1 MKSLSVK
8 QPYADYILDGKKTI
22 ETRVWNTKFRGAFL
36 VHSSGTIIGKANL
49 VDVISYKDDEDFLT
63 DSQKHMVTLESL
75 QKLGWAG
82 RKKYGFILKDVKRI
96 SKPFAV
102 KGRLGFFEVDYK

>member
-22 ETRVWNTKFRGAFL
+22 ETRVWNTKFRGEFL
-36 VHSSGTIIGKANL
+36 IHSTGAIVGKANL
-49 VDVISYKDDEDFLT
+49 VDVISYPADEDFLA
-63 DSQKHMVTLESL
+63 DSKRHMVSLESL
-75 QKLGWAG
+75 QKLGWVG
-82 RKKYGFILKDVKRI
+82 RKKYGFILKDVKRV

-102 KGRLGFFEVDYK
+102 KGQLGFFEVTL